1 MRELVLEHLISNHRC
16 EIMMM
21 IKAVLACLGRLLK
34 LRWVLWAHE
43 HLCPSYAAADP
54 KSLSVKTEDSKP
66 LITGHSHTS
75 PWSLERMFT
84 SVDLLVRG
92 LLALRLA
99 LGPSGL

>member
-1 MRELVLEHLISNHRC
+1 MRWLVLEHLISNHRR

-21 IKAVLACLGRLLK
+21 INAVLACLGRLMK
-34 LRWVLWAHE
+34 LRWVLLAHE
-43 HLCPSYAAADP
+43 HLCPPYSGADP
-54 KSLSVKTEDSKP
+54 RFLSVKTEDSRP

-75 PWSLERMFT
+75 LWSLERLFT
-84 SVDLLVRG
+84 SVDLLVQG